1 MKDVETL
8 INKDIEQ
15 GNYHL
20 ILEGFTYEDWL
31 TIDEEKKAILVVVI
45 MDLLY
50 LFIIIILFKLWL

>member
-20 ILEGFTYEDWL
+20 ILEGFTYDDS
-31 TIDEEKKAILVVVI
+31 IDEEKKAILVVVI